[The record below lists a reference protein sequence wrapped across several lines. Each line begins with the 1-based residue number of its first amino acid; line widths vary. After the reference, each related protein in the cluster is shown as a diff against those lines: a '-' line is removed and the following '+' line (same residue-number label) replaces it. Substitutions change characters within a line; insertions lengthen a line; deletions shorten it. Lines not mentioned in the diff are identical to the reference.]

1 MVSSKK
7 IAFITGGTRG
17 IGKAISVKFA
27 KEGYDLALNYR
38 SNEEEAAETE
48 KECKSLGAN
57 VLLLKGDISDYS
69 FCESAI
75 KRTISELGSIDVLV
89 NNAGI
94 TRDGLIMS
102 MKEEDFDM
110 VLDSN
115 LKSAFLTIKFA
126 SRYMLKKRQG
136 KIINIASISGLRGN
150 VGQANYSSSKAGII
164 GLTKSI
170 AKEFAPRGINVNA
183 VSPGF
188 IKTQMTDVL
197 DESIKEKILSEI
209 PLGTFGEPEA
219 VADAVC
225 FLASEESKYITGQ
238 VISVDGGMSI

>member
-17 IGKAISVKFA
+17 IGKAISLKFA

-38 SNEEEAAETE
+38 SNEEEATETE

-69 FCESAI
+69 FCEDSI

-94 TRDGLIMS
+94 TRDGLVMS

-115 LKSAFLTIKFA
+115 LKSAFLTIKFS
-126 SRYMLKKRQG
+126 SRHMLKKRQG

-219 VADAVC
+219 VANAVY